1 MTERLDGVLDKL
13 ATAISATDDIE
24 GLVRPFLEIL
34 EAATGLE
41 STYLTRID
49 EDEGMQ
55 HILYARNSQQLELP
69 EGLSVEWDDT
79 LCKRALNEGRT
90 YTNDVAGC
98 WGDSTAA
105 RELGI
110 ATYISEP
117 VRVGDGELFG
127 TLCGA
132 SGSPVSVSEDA
143 RRLLS
148 MLATIIAR
156 QLDRERLLEQLKREN
171 LVYSHY
177 ALSDPLTGIPN
188 RRALEQELARSL
200 ANGRREGRHRHLAF
214 VDLDGFKAINDRYGH
229 DIGDRFLIRIARRL
243 KDGVREGDFVARY
256 GGDEFVVF
264 GPACSDDL
272 AASRE
277 VIRQRLEELT
287 SGTFNIEGQAI
298 LYEGASVGVATS
310 VVDESDGKALLARAD
325 AAMYS
330 AKQSRRADS

>member
-1 MTERLDGVLDKL
+1 MTERMDGVLDKL
-13 ATAISATDDIE
+13 ATAITATDDIE

-41 STYLTRID
+41 STYLTRV
-49 EDEGMQ
+49 DEGEGVQ
-55 HILYARNSQQLELP
+55 HILYARNSRQLEIP

-79 LCKRALNEGRT
+79 LCKRALDEGRT
-90 YTNDVAGC
+90 YTNDVASC
-98 WGDSTAA
+98 WGDSGAA
-105 RELGI
+105 RDLGI

-132 SGSPVSVSEDA
+132 SGSQVSVSEDA

-156 QLDRERLLEQLKREN
+156 QLDRDRLLAQLKREN

-188 RRALEQELARSL
+188 RRALQQELARSL
-200 ANGRREGRHRHLAF
+200 ANGRREGRRLHLAF
-214 VDLDGFKAINDRYGH
+214 IDLDGFKAINDRYGH
-229 DIGDRFLIRIARRL
+229 DAGDRFLIRVAQRL
-243 KDGVREGDFVARY
+243 KDGLRKGDYVARY

-264 GPACSDDL
+264 GPACADDL
-272 AASRE
+272 EAGRR

-287 SGTFNIEGQAI
+287 SGTFHLEGQVI
-298 LYEGASVGVATS
+298 HYDGASVGVETS
-310 VVDESDGKALLARAD
+310 TVDEPDGKSLLARAD

-330 AKQSRRADS
+330 VKQARREES